1 MKPAAAATGCSDW
14 RQSVQT
20 RWLSPGGNFRRVAV
34 LSEGDAQAR
43 AFVSPS
49 PKLPPM
55 LMFLPRQLRRRA
67 TESPGA
73 ALARRVAGGDR
84 LALEE
89 VYRRE
94 AGPVY
99 RYALALSGNP
109 AWAADATQDAFIAF
123 AQRAAG
129 FDESLGT
136 LGAYL
141 AGAAR
146 HSLLAQW
153 RRERVEQPGGE
164 TAEDATPWNASTPTT
179 ASPEQLLVRAQ
190 GSAALWAALHR
201 LPMAMR
207 EALVLVDLQER
218 PYAEAARIAGIELN
232 TLRTRL
238 HRARARLA
246 ALLDA
251 PDGVR
256 LEDLS

>member
-1 MKPAAAATGCSDW
+1 
-14 RQSVQT
+14 
-20 RWLSPGGNFRRVAV
+20 
-34 LSEGDAQAR
+34 
-43 AFVSPS
+43 
-49 PKLPPM
+49 M
-55 LMFLPRQLRRRA
+55 LMFLPRTLRRQA
-67 TESPGA
+67 AESPGA
-73 ALARRVAGGDR
+73 ALARRVAAGDR

-129 FDESLGT
+129 FDEALGT

-153 RRERVEQPGGE
+153 RRERVEQPHDE
-164 TAEDATPWNASTPTT
+164 PADEDAAFAAAAAADAA

-190 GSAALWAALHR
+190 GSAAVWAALRR
-201 LPMAMR
+201 LPLPMR

-238 HRARARLA
+238 HRARAKLA
-246 ALLDA
+246 DLLDVA
-251 PDGVR
+251 GGVQ